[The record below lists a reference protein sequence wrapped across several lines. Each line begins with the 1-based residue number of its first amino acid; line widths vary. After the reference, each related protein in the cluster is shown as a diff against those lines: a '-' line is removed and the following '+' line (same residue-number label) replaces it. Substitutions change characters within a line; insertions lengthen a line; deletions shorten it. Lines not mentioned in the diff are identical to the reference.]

1 MPSLPYKWKALLTVA
16 MGTMMATMD
25 ASITTIAFPELTR
38 VFRTDLP
45 TVMWVMVGYILV
57 SSSLMLVVGKL
68 SDSVGR
74 SRIYTTGI
82 AVFTLGLMACGLAQS
97 IAQLVLFRLVQAIG
111 AAMCVSCGTAIVTE
125 AFPAAETGRGLGLLS
140 ISVSLGF
147 ILGPFVGGILLE
159 WLDWRALFY
168 VRIPVGLCTLI
179 MAIVL
184 LKKDTIQPGRIRL
197 DILGTVVSSAAIFC
211 LVFGMGLVKTHG
223 PASPVVLFFLG
234 TGIMLLIVFIW
245 VERRAV
251 NPIVDLTLFKNKT
264 LSYAMAG
271 LFLFFLAGPAYVLLM
286 PFYLLEALRLSPL
299 ESGMLLAVVSA
310 STLIASP
317 VSGAVSD
324 RIGRR
329 WPSSFG
335 AAAAAAAFFC
345 MLGFDLETQVWAIIP
360 VLVLLG
366 LGVGAFQPPN
376 NSTIMSAAGS
386 NHLGSASALIA
397 TERQVGISLGMALA
411 SAIFSARQEV
421 HQNLLHLQ
429 GMDAAHVLRA
439 SIPPAFQDA
448 LLAAFILSLGV
459 LAFALFSPRLDHA
472 AEPR

>member
-38 VFRTDLP
+38 VFRTDLS
-45 TVMWVMVGYILV
+45 TVMWVVVGYILV
-57 SSSLMLVVGKL
+57 SSSLMLILGKL
-68 SDSVGR
+68 SDSIGR

-82 AVFTLGLMACGLAQS
+82 AIFTVGLTACGLAQS
-97 IAQLVLFRLVQAIG
+97 ITQLVLFRILQAVG
-111 AAMCVSCGTAIVTE
+111 AAMCVGCGTAIVTE
-125 AFPAAETGRGLGLLS
+125 AFPAGETGRGLGMLS

-184 LKKDTIQPGRIRL
+184 LKKDTIQPGKIRL
-197 DILGTVVSSAAIFC
+197 DILGTVISSAAIFC
-211 LVFGMGLVKTHG
+211 LVFGMGLIKTHG
-223 PASPVVLFFLG
+223 PAASAVLFFVSSG
-234 TGIMLLIVFIW
+234 VILLIVFIW

-251 NPIVDLTLFKNKT
+251 NPIVDLALFKNKT
-264 LSYAMAG
+264 FSYAMAG

-299 ESGMLLAVVSA
+299 ETGMLLAVVSLT
-310 STLIASP
+310 TLIASP
-317 VSGAVSD
+317 ISGAVSD

-329 WPSSFG
+329 CPSSLG
-335 AAAAAAAFFC
+335 AAAAGAAFFF
-345 MLGFDLETQVWAIIP
+345 MLGFDLETRVWAIIP

-386 NHLGSASALIA
+386 DHLGSASALIA

-421 HQNLLHLQ
+421 HQDLLRLQ
-429 GMDAAHVLRA
+429 DMDAAHVLRA
-439 SIPPAFQDA
+439 SIPPAFRDA

-459 LAFALFSPRLDHA
+459 LAFALFSPRLDHDD
-472 AEPR
+472 EPR